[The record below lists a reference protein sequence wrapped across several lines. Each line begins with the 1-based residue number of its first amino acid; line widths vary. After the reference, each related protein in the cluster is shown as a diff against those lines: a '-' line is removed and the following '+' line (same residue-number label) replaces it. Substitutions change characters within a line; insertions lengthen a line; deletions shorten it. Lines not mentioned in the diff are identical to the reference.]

1 MPNPFVYLVPLMRI
15 SDNFSDFLIHLK
27 RKQAKC
33 AKNRFSAPFV
43 DQKNGFPVNFIL
55 NYY

>member
-1 MPNPFVYLVPLMRI
+1 MRI
-15 SDNFSDFLIHLK
+15 SDSFSDFFIHSK
-27 RKQAKC
+27 KKQAKSK
-33 AKNRFSAPFV
+33 KNRFSAPFV